1 MVERKLYKTKLC
13 VLYERGHCPRQTCSF
28 AHGDAELRGFSGS
41 FNGRRDYRDDDLR
54 DKLDRRH
61 SPPRRYSPGR
71 GARSRPVIHGY
82 SPSRSVGKK
91 SDRKH
96 RRKQQLDGQSDFSGS
111 LKISDGTDD
120 RLKEGKLASS
130 GSKNVLG
137 EQLKQVQLDI
147 DRLDDHKSQL
157 KTYMEERVQEA
168 DSLTSRIQELES
180 QLYKEREDCKR
191 ITSKIKKFVKAH
203 SRYLR
208 IQDDLKRSEAR
219 LLKLGSQL
227 ISDTSKH
234 ANEEDSSI
242 DILSDGEPT
251 GNHVVSPKNGQ
262 QIKASPSKKRAHSNL
277 DAAEGSKPGKVAKG
291 EGFLAGTTRSEK
303 LSRWKMQHAQL
314 MHKKEAEVLDN
325 GNSGS
330 KPLTIEGKHKRGK
343 NVSASIPLAD
353 KLKGLESGLVLP
365 STSMAAH
372 AVDEVETVETEKI
385 ETVETA
391 SREVDKVAAYEIP
404 GLPFPPPPPP
414 PHPRNAY
421 SQYKGEDE
429 NVDVDGIEEEMV
441 DVDTI

>member
-191 ITSKIKKFVKAH
+191 
-203 SRYLR
+203 
-208 IQDDLKRSEAR
+208 SEAR
-219 LLKLGSQL
+219 LQKLGSQL

-291 EGFLAGTTRSEK
+291 EGFLAGATRSEK

-385 ETVETA
+385 ETIETA

-404 GLPFPPPPPP
+404 GLPLPPPPPP